1 MSNVLGELS
10 PVGYLE
16 VWKKYADG
24 TEELH
29 FADNNMIVSGMG
41 VGLALLFGGIGS
53 NSILDYQIKYAQL
66 GMDGLAEAVN
76 VSSYTLV
83 TELTELQY
91 GTSSMRIE
99 SHDQIKNGVLVPED
113 MIVMP
118 QEMIRRTAPNSV
130 QYIIT
135 LDTNSTNEMTL
146 NEIGLLMKNPTG
158 YDGDPRPML
167 VAYRVFNEIT
177 KKEEFSLI
185 FKWTLSF

>member
-1 MSNVLGELS
+1 MSNVLGELN

-29 FADNNMIVSGMG
+29 FSDNNIIVSGMG
-41 VGLALLFGGIGS
+41 VGLSLLFGGIGS

-66 GMDGLAEAVN
+66 GTDGIADYGVDTF
-76 VSSYTLV
+76 TLV
-83 TELTELQY
+83 SELSRLQY
-91 GTSSMRIE
+91 GTSSMIIE
-99 SHDQIKNGVLVPED
+99 SHDQIKDGILFAED
-113 MIVMP
+113 MMVMP
-118 QEMIRRTAPNSV
+118 QQMIRRTAPNSV

-135 LDTNSTNEMTL
+135 LDTNSTNEITL

-158 YDGDPRPML
+158 NDGDPRPML
-167 VAYRVFNEIT
+167 VAYRVFNEVT

>member
-1 MSNVLGELS
+1 MSNVLGELN
-10 PVGYLE
+10 PIGYLE
-16 VWKKYADG
+16 VWKKYKDG

-29 FADNNMIVSGMG
+29 FSDNNIIVSGMG

-53 NSILDYQIKYAQL
+53 NSVLDYQIKYAQL
-66 GMDGLAEAVN
+66 GTDGVADYG
-76 VSSYTLV
+76 VSTYTLV
-83 TELTELQY
+83 NELTQLQY
-91 GTSSMRIE
+91 GTSSLIIE
-99 SHDQIKNGVLVPED
+99 THEQIKNGILDPQY
-113 MIVMP
+113 MIMMP

-135 LDTNSTNEMTL
+135 LDSNSTNEMTL
-146 NEIGLLMKNPTG
+146 NEIGILMKNPTG

-167 VAYRVFNEIT
+167 VAYRVFNEVT

>member
-1 MSNVLGELS
+1 MSNVLGELN

-66 GMDGLAEAVN
+66 GMDGVAEAVN